1 MKRAYLLILTLML
14 GFAFISC
21 KAKHDNDVPIDNYE
35 SIENDEKDL
44 EGNEALNDGTEHID
58 ISNEQVKDHPNETE
72 AAVNYYVIGD
82 GVRLREEASL
92 ESNILDLLNKGTAV
106 EYVGTE
112 GDWIKV
118 KHDSKIGYI
127 RNDLLGEE
135 WQADEVVNS
144 IVDIDNPKVIVKK
157 ADRILQLW
165 DGDTLVESYPIGLG
179 FDPVGDKQREG
190 DGRTPEGLYYVCT
203 RNSASR
209 FYLSLGLSYP
219 NIEDAIEGLEAGLI
233 EQSTYDLIEDAITRK
248 EQPPWNTALGGE
260 IMIHGHGSHSDWT
273 AGCIAVDDDIMDIL
287 WEHCRMGTTVI
298 IEP

>member
-1 MKRAYLLILTLML
+1 MR
-14 GFAFISC
+14 
-21 KAKHDNDVPIDNYE
+21 KAAHW
-35 SIENDEKDL
+35 
-44 EGNEALNDGTEHID
+44 NE
-58 ISNEQVKDHPNETE
+58 
-72 AAVNYYVIGD
+72 YF
-82 GVRLREEASL
+82 
-92 ESNILDLLNKGTAV
+92 DLLNKGRV
-106 EYVGTE
+106 EYVDR
-112 GDWIKV
+112 DWIKV

-233 EQSTYDLIEDAITRK
+233 EQSTYDLMRMRL
-248 EQPPWNTALGGE
+248 PVRNSPLG
-260 IMIHGHGSHSDWT
+260 IL
-273 AGCIAVDDDIMDIL
+273 L
-287 WEHCRMGTTVI
+287 WERDNDSRSWFAFRLDSRMYSC
-298 IEP
+298 